1 MGHIA
6 QNPKKLLSRV
16 RRIGGQVSALEAAL
30 ANQPDCTDVLVQ
42 IAAIRGAVHGLLIEV
57 VQEHLQAH
65 VASPESTKQRMAG
78 ADDLAA
84 LLRTYLR

>member
-30 ANQPDCTDVLVQ
+30 ANEPDCADVLIQ
-42 IAAIRGAVHGLLIEV
+42 IAAIRGAVHGLLM
-57 VQEHLQAH
+57 QEHLQAH
-65 VASPESTKQRMAG
+65 VASPEKLKQRTTG
-78 ADDLAA
+78 AEELAA
-84 LLRTYLR
+84 LMRTYLK

>member
-16 RRIGGQVSALEAAL
+16 RRIGGQVSALEAAV
-30 ANQPDCTDVLVQ
+30 AKQPDCADVLVQ

-57 VQEHLQAH
+57 MQEHLQAH
-65 VASPESTKQRMAG
+65 VASPESPKQRATG
-78 ADDLAA
+78 AEELAA
-84 LLRTYLR
+84 LMRTYLK